1 MHDRGQNGY
10 ISAYFITSVQVL
22 ACPACATFFYR
33 RVMDNGKWLRCMSEG
48 TLNIRECFTDFRC
61 RACRLQLCFAAGMTD
76 EIIRFNAVA
85 RRITKEIMKS
95 EKLAIEKMQTIV
107 QNPPSAAVIVDRVI
121 ADLMRIEIAFNN
133 IRESTFNPIP
143 RSVASIYEALEGTSK
158 LALKFEKM
166 EGWPLVPSEEYAAV
180 CSGSLVVGCS
190 IDNLFKRI
198 EIGMNPEYCT
208 NNRKCWYFTNLI
220 FAIEYFKAFEIFLQ
234 LSSNTRRI
242 LAGKMAMLCS
252 NFVNHYY
259 SMKMNKQCII
269 NPYDTNP
276 HEGMEKEFE
285 RELQGSTALIDLLK
299 ELGMDECE
307 FAILKLLIIL
317 SPSLEDASSHERAIL
332 TNHSENFAKIL
343 FSYVLAR
350 RGTEMGPT
358 TYQRMLSVIE
368 IVNYM
373 VKREKDCQLLYG
385 AVVMYHELCPLLEE
399 IILT

>member
-180 CSGSLVVGCS
+180 CSGSLV
-190 IDNLFKRI
+190 
-198 EIGMNPEYCT
+198 
-208 NNRKCWYFTNLI
+208 
-220 FAIEYFKAFEIFLQ
+220 
-234 LSSNTRRI
+234 RI

-259 SMKMNKQCII
+259 SMKMNKQC
-269 NPYDTNP
+269 
-276 HEGMEKEFE
+276 
-285 RELQGSTALIDLLK
+285 
-299 ELGMDECE
+299 
-307 FAILKLLIIL
+307 
-317 SPSLEDASSHERAIL
+317 LEDASSHERAIL

-350 RGTEMGPT
+350 RGTEM
-358 TYQRMLSVIE
+358 
-368 IVNYM
+368 
-373 VKREKDCQLLYG
+373 DCQLLYG